1 MNFEE
6 DNNNDYFESGGEPE
20 REKPHVPKPPTYSED
35 DPRYWEQPEDEFE
48 HLKPTGRTRW
58 RIYLWIA
65 VTGVVIGIA
74 IAVYIRCFSP
84 AVTGATQFGYVE
96 QIDNQGLV
104 FKTFEGVLL
113 PYKSLMD
120 TVRPYEGDF
129 KFSTTNTDLA
139 VKLKRLQFANRPV
152 RVEYSIYRSAMPW
165 RGSEKVIITRVDS
178 VSESRI
184 LPPDRQPET
193 VNPAHRNNT
202 FQH

>member
-6 DNNNDYFESGGEPE
+6 DKNDDFFENTPEPAP
-20 REKPHVPKPPTYSED
+20 EKPKAPKPPVYTPD

-48 HLKPTGRTRW
+48 HLKPDNRRTW
-58 RIYLWIA
+58 KLVMWVA
-65 VTGVVIGIA
+65 AAGIA
-74 IAVYIRCFSP
+74 IGVIWGLYLRYFSP
-84 AVTGATQFGYVE
+84 YITGATQYGYVE
-96 QIDNQGLV
+96 SIDDRGTI

-129 KFSTTNTDLA
+129 HFSTKETPLA
-139 VKLKRLQFANRPV
+139 VKLKQLQFANRPV
-152 RVEYSIYRSAMPW
+152 RVEYKVYHTRLPW
-165 RGSEKVIITRVDS
+165 RGETRVIVTRVDS

-193 VNPAHRNNT
+193 VNPANRNNT
-202 FQH
+202 FKH